1 MMPVTVVNSTPRH
14 SSSELYD
21 TRTAVFTARCIESNL
36 LSMIGKQERLPVSPY
51 LLHA

>member
-21 TRTAVFTARCIESNL
+21 TRTAVFTARVHRIES
-36 LSMIGKQERLPVSPY
+36 SVYDR
-51 LLHA
+51 